1 MEIDIRLDELELV
14 ERLRRNL
21 IDKIHPSLQVILRLN
36 ENTLKSLMRIIP
48 RALRIIQATASS
60 SSFSSNFIVMVC
72 LSSWLL
78 GAIICRGVVIQEWF
92 LFAIFTK

>member
-1 MEIDIRLDELELV
+1 
-14 ERLRRNL
+14 
-21 IDKIHPSLQVILRLN
+21 
-36 ENTLKSLMRIIP
+36 
-48 RALRIIQATASS
+48 
-60 SSFSSNFIVMVC
+60 MVC